1 MEVSQKKRRKA
12 TSSQSNR
19 SRRSTSS
26 SSASSP
32 TLFEQAW
39 IAVTD
44 GRGNDITGVLLLILA
59 VISGA
64 SIYSGADSAPG
75 SWPNTVFGVVFGLLK
90 YLVPP
95 VLVVVGV
102 VLIRGP
108 RDTSVYISD
117 DGDEPWDTPVA
128 TDEAAEHRRYVGRVV
143 GLILGVLILSGMFD
157 VLLIE
162 EGHTIDTEG
171 FNAYESG
178 GGIVGAT
185 VGSLAVFG
193 GRWAAL
199 GVLTLLAIFTISL
212 ISGRSVAEL
221 ARQLWNVSRPAVS
234 SVLAWFSTLFKVGS
248 VPEGEVDA
256 EDEPAGDAHDGSVD
270 ETDPEGRFFDQ
281 DADAV
286 TEVIPKRRRAPKKPK
301 DPPVV
306 VTSRGASDGDD
317 PEQLQMDLDTTGDDS
332 SWRLP
337 PLKLLSRSDAQEVDQ
352 DQVAERGRRLEG
364 ALAEHGVETRLI
376 GMTVGPAATRY
387 ELELGV
393 GVKVAK
399 VTALHKDIAYA
410 MASPDVRILAPIPGR
425 QAIGV
430 EVPNAIRELI
440 TLGDILG
447 STEARRA
454 THPLEVGVGRGMNGE
469 NVMINL
475 AAMPHIL
482 IAGQTGAGKSS
493 CINSILTSIMMRAT
507 PEQVRLILVDPKLVE
522 LTQYAKIPHLL
533 TQVVTDP
540 KKAANALGWA
550 AAEMERRY
558 EVLSEIGVRDIDG
571 YNRMFQSGELEVKF
585 PEREFK
591 RMPFIL
597 VVVDELANLM
607 LVAAKEVENSIN
619 VLAAKARA
627 VGIHLVLA
635 TQRPSVD
642 VITGLIKSNIP
653 ARLAFAVTSATD
665 SKVILDQVGA
675 EKLTGKGDMLLLA
688 AGATHPQRIQ
698 GSWVSESEVRAAS
711 AQWQM
716 QAPHV
721 EEQYSAEIVETSSP
735 SLPSGSGGSGS
746 DDDELLL
753 QAMELVVRAQSG
765 STSMLQRKLKVGFA
779 RAGRLMDLLEERGV
793 VGPSEGSKSR
803 QVLMTPEEL
812 DRMIED
818 GEL

>member
-1 MEVSQKKRRKA
+1 M
-12 TSSQSNR
+12 
-19 SRRSTSS
+19 
-26 SSASSP
+26 
-32 TLFEQAW
+32 
-39 IAVTD
+39 
-44 GRGNDITGVLLLILA
+44 LILA

-64 SIYSGADSAPG
+64 SIYSGADTVPG
-75 SWPNTVFGVVFGLLK
+75 SWPDTVFGVVFGLLK
-90 YLVPP
+90 FLVPP
-95 VLVVVGV
+95 VLIIVGV

-108 RDTSVYISD
+108 RESVIHVSD
-117 DGDEPWDTPVA
+117 DADEPWDSPVQ
-128 TDEAAEHRRYVGRVV
+128 TDDAAEQRRYIGRVV
-143 GLILGVLILSGMFD
+143 GLVLAVLVLAGIFD

-162 EGHTIDTEG
+162 EGHTIDAKG
-171 FNAYESG
+171 FDVYDSG
-178 GGIVGAT
+178 GGIVGA
-185 VGSLAVFG
+185 VIGSLEVFG

-199 GVLTLLAIFTISL
+199 VVLILLGVFTVSL
-212 ISGRSVAEL
+212 ISGRPVAEL
-221 ARQLWNVSRPAVS
+221 GRQIWNVSRPAVS
-234 SVLAWFSTLFKVGS
+234 GLLQWFSTLFKIGGEPDGDGEDDLDGAAVDTHGS
-248 VPEGEVDA
+248 DDTTR
-256 EDEPAGDAHDGSVD
+256 ED
-270 ETDPEGRFFDQ
+270 RFFDQ
-281 DADAV
+281 DAAEP
-286 TEVIPKRRRAPKKPK
+286 TEVSPKKRRGAKKPK

-306 VTSRGASDGDD
+306 VTSRGNSDDD
-317 PEQLQMDLDTTGDDS
+317 PEQLQMDLESTGDDS
-332 SWRLP
+332 AWRLP
-337 PLKLLSRSDAQEVDQ
+337 PIKLLSRSDAQEIDQ

-430 EVPNAIRELI
+430 EVPNSIRELI

-454 THPLEVGVGRGMNGE
+454 SHPLEVGVGRGMNGE

-493 CINSILTSIMMRAT
+493 CINSILTSIMMRST

-571 YNRMFQSGELEVKF
+571 YNRMFQSGELEVRF

-698 GSWVSESEVRAAS
+698 GSWVSESEVRAVS

-716 QAPHV
+716 QAPQV
-721 EEQYSAEIVETSSP
+721 EEQYSAEIVEASSTSM
-735 SLPSGSGGSGS
+735 PSGPGTSGG

-753 QAMELVVRAQSG
+753 QALELVVRAQSG

-803 QVLMTPEEL
+803 VVLLTADEL

>member
-1 MEVSQKKRRKA
+1 M
-12 TSSQSNR
+12 
-19 SRRSTSS
+19 
-26 SSASSP
+26 
-32 TLFEQAW
+32 
-39 IAVTD
+39 AVTD

-64 SIYSGADSAPG
+64 SIYSGADTAPG
-75 SWPNTVFGVVFGLLK
+75 SWPNTVFGVLFGLLK
-90 YLVPP
+90 FLVPP
-95 VLVVVGV
+95 VLIVVGV

-108 RDTSVYISD
+108 KEATAYISD
-117 DGDEPWDTPVA
+117 DADEPWDSPPP
-128 TDEAAEHRRYVGRVV
+128 TDGASEQRRYVGRVV
-143 GLILGVLILSGMFD
+143 GLVLGVLILAGIFD

-162 EGHTIDTEG
+162 EGHTIDAKG
-171 FNAYESG
+171 FNVYEDG
-178 GGIVGAT
+178 GGLVGAV
-185 VGSLAVFG
+185 VGSLEVFG

-199 GVLTLLAIFTISL
+199 VVLILLGVFTISL
-212 ISGRSVAEL
+212 ISGRPVAEL
-221 ARQLWNVSRPAVS
+221 ARQIWQVCRPAVS
-234 SVLAWFSTLFKVGS
+234 SVLAWFSTLFKIGS
-248 VPEGEVDA
+248 
-256 EDEPAGDAHDGSVD
+256 EPGADDTAGGADGAAD
-270 ETDPEGRFFDQ
+270 PDDNAETDPEGRFFDQ
-281 DADAV
+281 DAGAE
-286 TEVIPKRRRAPKKPK
+286 TEVIPKKRRSPKKPK
-301 DPPVV
+301 EPQVV
-306 VTSRGASDGDD
+306 VASRRGDDD
-317 PEQLQMDLDTTGDDS
+317 PEQLQMDLETPGDGS
-332 SWRLP
+332 IWRLP

-440 TLGDILG
+440 TLGDILT
-447 STEARRA
+447 SPEARRA

-493 CINSILTSIMMRAT
+493 CINSILTSIMMRST

-619 VLAAKARA
+619 ILAAKARA

-721 EEQYSAEIVETSSP
+721 EEQYSSEIVETSTA
-735 SLPSGSGGSGS
+735 SLPSGSAAPGG

-753 QAMELVVRAQSG
+753 QALELVVRAQSG

-803 QVLMTPEEL
+803 AVLLTAEEL